1 MAEKDWYKEFRGKTK
16 LNEREVNLLKRR
28 MNDPKIASKIGD
40 EYGDSGGYDLTVDQI
55 QKGYKWLM
63 NQWVTPK
70 GVVRKN
76 NPFGNREMWILSNFK
91 TIRLSDFYDIGAFRR
106 VVVPMYTVYAA
117 NGSAFD
123 YVVSGG
129 TIKIVG

>member
-28 MNDPKIASKIGD
+28 MNDPKIAPMI
-40 EYGDSGGYDLTVDQI
+40 EYEFGNDGGYNLTADQI

-63 NQWVTPK
+63 NLWKTPK
-70 GVVRKN
+70 GAERKN

-91 TIRLSDFYDIGAFRR
+91 TIRLSDFYNIGAFGRF
-106 VVVPMYTVYAA
+106 VVPMYTVYAKD
-117 NGSAFD
+117 GSAFD

-129 TIKIVG
+129 ALRIVG